1 MSLKP
6 EEMTCRLS
14 IGYMQSGRGPLG
26 EHLPEQLVAT
36 GKAGRSASWYRA
48 ERSAHWINSRL
59 LKRVFLPLIRT

>member
-36 GKAGRSASWYRA
+36 GKASGEA
-48 ERSAHWINSRL
+48 
-59 LKRVFLPLIRT
+59 RTGVGQKGPHTGSTAGC

>member
-26 EHLPEQLVAT
+26 EHLPEQLVAI
-36 GKAGRSASWYRA
+36 GKAWA
-48 ERSAHWINSRL
+48 
-59 LKRVFLPLIRT
+59 KRELVCAARR

>member
-26 EHLPEQLVAT
+26 EQLPEQLVTT
-36 GKAGRSASWYRA
+36 GKALGEARA
-48 ERSAHWINSRL
+48 GLGQKDPHTGS
-59 LKRVFLPLIRT
+59 TTGC

>member
-26 EHLPEQLVAT
+26 EHLPEQLVTT
-36 GKAGRSASWYRA
+36 GESLGEARAGIGQKGPHTGSTTGY
-48 ERSAHWINSRL
+48 
-59 LKRVFLPLIRT
+59 

>member
-26 EHLPEQLVAT
+26 EQLPEQLVTT
-36 GKAGRSASWYRA
+36 GKLGEARAGLGQKDPHTGS
-48 ERSAHWINSRL
+48 
-59 LKRVFLPLIRT
+59 TTGC